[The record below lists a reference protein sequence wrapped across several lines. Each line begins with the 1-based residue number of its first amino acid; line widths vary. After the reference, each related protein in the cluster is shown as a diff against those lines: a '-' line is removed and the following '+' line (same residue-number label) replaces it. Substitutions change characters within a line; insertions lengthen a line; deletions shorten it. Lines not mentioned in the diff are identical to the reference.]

1 MGAGDNGDDAEDRM
15 HELAVQ
21 ALASGGHGGGR
32 IVILVLLL
40 IVVALIVGWIV
51 YAWRARRNRARS

>member
-1 MGAGDNGDDAEDRM
+1 M
-15 HELAVQ
+15 HDLAVQ
-21 ALASGGHGGGR
+21 ALASGGHGVRG

-51 YAWRARRNRARS
+51 YAWRARRNRVQS

>member
-1 MGAGDNGDDAEDRM
+1 M